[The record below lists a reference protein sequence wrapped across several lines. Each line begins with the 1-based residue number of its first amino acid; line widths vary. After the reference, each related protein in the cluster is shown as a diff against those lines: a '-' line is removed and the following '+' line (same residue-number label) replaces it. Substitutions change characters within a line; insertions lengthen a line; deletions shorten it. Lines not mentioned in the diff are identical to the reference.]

1 MSSSISRLVNRTLSK
16 FKKTVLA
23 CMSSCVAKDSKDFC
37 RKLANIESRDY
48 VFEVRHEDVW
58 MKPYRVEF
66 YDLHRWNG
74 QKIHWNCHDIGSGE
88 GITLEDAW
96 RDMEKTMLEY
106 EHARSRE
113 EAVIN
118 YELKARRDLPR
129 GWGVDEDKAYYA
141 RNWML

>member
-1 MSSSISRLVNRTLSK
+1 MPH
-16 FKKTVLA
+16 A
-23 CMSSCVAKDSKDFC
+23 AKDSEDFC
-37 RKLANIESRDY
+37 RALADIESRDY
-48 VFEVRHEDVW
+48 VFEVRHEDGWV
-58 MKPYRVEF
+58 KPYRVEF

-74 QKIHWNCHDIGSGE
+74 QNIHWNCHDIGSGE
-88 GITLEDAW
+88 GMTLEDAW

-113 EAVIN
+113 EAFIN

-141 RNWML
+141 RNWMA